1 MMPSEHPAQ
10 VTYELDPVES
20 VVDGV
25 IEATSEAVNAD
36 PTSLDPLFS
45 AIDPDALNDLFNPGH
60 SGQPQVEFRYNGCDV
75 HVNSDRE
82 IVIRTQAN

>member
-1 MMPSEHPAQ
+1 MSAKQSAEF
-10 VTYELDPVES
+10 TYELDTVES

-36 PTSLDPLFS
+36 PTSMDLLFS
-45 AIDPDALNDLFNPGH
+45 TIDPDALNDLFDPRH

-75 HVNSDRE
+75 HIKSDRE
-82 IVIRTQAN
+82 IVIRTPVN